1 MNDRVFHPGELTA
14 QRRFNQAWD
23 EERSQRLSRII
34 GNALDERMARF
45 AESLDF
51 FFLATADAE
60 GHCDCSFK
68 GTEPAS
74 DGSTPP
80 ALWVA
85 GPQRL
90 LFPDYAGN
98 RMFNSLGN
106 ILNNPHLGLLFIDFA
121 SQSRLRVNGS
131 ARILEQGDE
140 WQALWPQAGRAVE
153 VAVEQVYWN
162 CSKRIPRLNYN
173 QQESA
178 ET

>member
-1 MNDRVFHPGELTA
+1 MNDRVFHSGELSA
-14 QRRFNQAWD
+14 QQRFNEAWD
-23 EERSQRLSRII
+23 EERSKRLSRII
-34 GNALDERMARF
+34 GNALDQRMAGF
-45 AESLDF
+45 VESRDF
-51 FFLATADAE
+51 FFLATSDAE

-74 DGSTPP
+74 DGSVLP
-80 ALWVA
+80 AVWVA

-106 ILNNPHLGLLFIDFA
+106 ILTNPHLGLLFIDFA

-131 ARILEQGDE
+131 ARILEQDGE
-140 WQALWPQAGRAVE
+140 WRTLWPQAGRAVE

-162 CSKRIPRLNYN
+162 CSKRIPSLYDAQSNGA
-173 QQESA
+173 QA
-178 ET
+178 